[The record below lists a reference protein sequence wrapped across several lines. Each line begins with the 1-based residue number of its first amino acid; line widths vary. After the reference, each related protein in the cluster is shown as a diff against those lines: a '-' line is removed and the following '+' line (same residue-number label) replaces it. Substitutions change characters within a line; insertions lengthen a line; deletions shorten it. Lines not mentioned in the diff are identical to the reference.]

1 MKLSIDTDAQTI
13 SRDVDGS
20 LTEIPLY
27 SKQAFELLSDLWVK
41 VGWNQKY
48 SYAFSWMGRPI
59 IQLPEDLVRT
69 QELIYQLRPDVI
81 VETGVAH
88 GGSLIFY
95 AGLCEA
101 MGHGRVIGIDVEI
114 RKHNRVAIEAHEMSK
129 RITLVEGDSVSPEIV
144 NQVHSLIGADETVLI
159 ILDSC
164 HTKDHVTKEL
174 EAYHSLVSAG
184 SYIVATDGVMKDVYD
199 VPRGT
204 PEWKDD
210 HPAAAAEGFAERH
223 SEFVLEQP
231 KWPFNESELSEN
243 ITHWPNAWLRRVA

>member
-1 MKLSIDTDAQTI
+1 MKLTIDTDAQLI
-13 SRDVDGS
+13 SCDEDGS
-20 LTEIPLY
+20 TTEIPLY

-81 VETGVAH
+81 VETGVAY

-101 MGHGRVIGIDVEI
+101 MGHGRIIGVDVEI
-114 RKHNRVAIEAHEMSK
+114 REHNRAAIEAHEMSP

-144 NQVHSLIGADETVLI
+144 SQVHSLIGPDETVLI

-184 SYIVATDGVMKDVYD
+184 SYIVATDGIMKDVHD

-210 HPAAAAEGFAERH
+210 HPAAAAQGCADRH

-231 KWPFNESELSEN
+231 KWPFNESELSKN
-243 ITHWPNAWLRRVA
+243 ITHWPNAWLRKVA

>member
-1 MKLSIDTDAQTI
+1 MKFTIDTDAQVITH
-13 SRDVDGS
+13 DANGS
-20 LTEIPLY
+20 PTEIPLY
-27 SKQAFELLSDLWVK
+27 SPKAFEALSDLWVK

-48 SYAFSWMGRPI
+48 PYTFSWMGRPL
-59 IQLPEDLVRT
+59 IQLPEDLIRI
-69 QELIYQLRPDVI
+69 QEVIYDLRPDVI

-88 GGSLIFY
+88 GGSLVFY
-95 AGLCEA
+95 AGLCTA
-101 MGHGRVIGIDVEI
+101 MGSGRVIGVDVEI
-114 RKHNRVAIEAHEMSK
+114 RKHNREAIEAHEMFP

-144 NQVHSLIGADETVLI
+144 DQVRSLIAPEEKVLV

-164 HTKDHVTKEL
+164 HTKDHVAKEL

-210 HPAAAAEGFAERH
+210 HPAAAAMEFTERH
-223 SEFVLEQP
+223 AEFVLEQP
-231 KWPFNESELSEN
+231 KWPFNESELSKN
-243 ITHWPNAWLRRVA
+243 VTHWPNAWLRKAA